1 MKRLHI
7 TAEGQTE
14 ESFVND
20 TLKPHLAS
28 YGVYADVRRVL
39 TGKKHGKLYRGG
51 MTNYAKAKNDI
62 VRWLKEERGNGD
74 VAFSTMFDLYALPED
89 FPGFAEAK
97 RLNNPYQKVA
107 AIEEAF
113 ARDIDDYRF
122 IPYIQLHE
130 FEALLFVNPQ
140 LFEIEYFD
148 NPEAINELQKTA
160 EKFANPELI
169 DQGPETAPS
178 KRIIKVLPDY
188 ENNKPAV
195 GSMIAHEIGIDELRK
210 ACAHFNEWL
219 AKLEQLR

>member
-20 TLKPHLAS
+20 TMKPHLAS

-148 NPEAINELQKTA
+148 TPEAIDELQKIA

>member
-107 AIEEAF
+107 AIE
-113 ARDIDDYRF
+113 
-122 IPYIQLHE
+122 
-130 FEALLFVNPQ
+130 
-140 LFEIEYFD
+140 
-148 NPEAINELQKTA
+148 
-160 EKFANPELI
+160 
-169 DQGPETAPS
+169 
-178 KRIIKVLPDY
+178 
-188 ENNKPAV
+188 
-195 GSMIAHEIGIDELRK
+195 
-210 ACAHFNEWL
+210 
-219 AKLEQLR
+219 

>member
-14 ESFVND
+14 ESFVNN
-20 TLKPHLAS
+20 TLKQHLAS
-28 YGVYADVRRVL
+28 HGVYADVRRVL

-62 VRWLKEERGNGD
+62 VRWLKEEQGNGD

-122 IPYIQLHE
+122 IFSVPLSLDS
-130 FEALLFVNPQ
+130 FSSF
-140 LFEIEYFD
+140 
-148 NPEAINELQKTA
+148 
-160 EKFANPELI
+160 LI
-169 DQGPETAPS
+169 
-178 KRIIKVLPDY
+178 
-188 ENNKPAV
+188 
-195 GSMIAHEIGIDELRK
+195 
-210 ACAHFNEWL
+210 
-219 AKLEQLR
+219 